1 MERREHAY
9 IVGGNVNWY
18 SYYEE
23 QYGRSLKNLK
33 KERKKN

>member
-1 MERREHAY
+1 MLVRVWRKGTLLHLWGE
-9 IVGGNVNWY
+9 Y

-33 KERKKN
+33 